1 MKTFEIWLKERKIS
15 VKSVKSTDYVDF
27 VVETKNLKKEELTEE
42 QSIDLFNE
50 YSQFLRQKQDELI
63 ESKASKEEVEEI
75 KSLLLSE
82 QKRQLDNLND
92 EFRKQLQLNS
102 EANHSNG
109 NSTAK
114 VRSLFAKENLNAIRQ
129 AKAEKGDVF
138 ITLTEKGFEQ
148 ETQEVKD
155 FETKA
160 TTTTAS
166 VVGNANALDIPGIG
180 QLASRA
186 NNFYNFLNTIPV
198 PANANGT
205 IRYYDW
211 DEATKVRA
219 AAMVAEGAAFPES
232 TASWQVYTE
241 KLKKIGDLIPWTDE
255 FEYDDQFLV
264 NELGRFLT
272 TNVNLI
278 KGDQVINGDGLGNN
292 IKGLINL
299 VPTYTPAAAGIVDA
313 SIYDLFVKLRESIE
327 AQAGNKYRTN
337 FAVMNIADINKY
349 KLKKDANNNYIMPP
363 FYDAAGNRI
372 DGVTVI
378 EDNAV
383 VANTMFIGDSTYI
396 AKYEQPGLGIE
407 FGYINTDFRDG
418 LKRARLY
425 NRILLNIRTVDRPGF
440 LQVTDIGAA
449 LTTLATP

>member
-1 MKTFEIWLKERKIS
+1 MKTFEKWLKEQNIS
-15 VKSVKSTDYVDF
+15 VKSATAANYVDYA
-27 VVETKNLKKEELTEE
+27 VATKNVNKEELTEE
-42 QSIDLFNE
+42 QSLDLFNE
-50 YSQFLRQKQDELI
+50 YSDFMRQKQNELI
-63 ESKASKEEVEEI
+63 ESKASKDDLI
-75 KSLLLSE
+75 AIQNHILDE
-82 QKRQLDNLND
+82 QKRENENTRDLL
-92 EFRKQLQLNS
+92 RKQMQLNS
-102 EANHSNG
+102 EGSHPNASK
-109 NSTAK
+109 TATVK
-114 VRSLFAKENLNAIRQ
+114 PLFAKENLTAIRE
-129 AKAEKGDVF
+129 ANVEKADIF
-138 ITLTEKGFEQ
+138 ITLTEKGFEK

-155 FETKA
+155 LETKA

-166 VVGNANALDIPGIG
+166 VVGNANALDLAGVG

-186 NNFYNFLNTIPV
+186 NNFYNFLNTIAV

-278 KGDQVINGDGLGNN
+278 KGNQVINGDGTGNN
-292 IKGLINL
+292 IKGLITFL
-299 VPTYTPAAAGIVDA
+299 PAYTPVASGIVDA

-383 VANTMFIGDSTYI
+383 VANTMFIGDSSYVS
-396 AKYEQPGLGIE
+396 KYEQPGLGIE

-440 LQVTDIGAA
+440 LKVTDIGAA
-449 LTTLATP
+449 LTTLAT